1 VTKLV
6 VIMGT
11 LMVVNVAVLVTSFR
25 HEPAEPAPTVASHAP
40 ETAKASHEEAA
51 AQPSAHN
58 EPHAGDAHAGD
69 AHEAAKPEPA
79 AESVVQDPDY
89 KTPFFTGYRP
99 PLMGKCK
106 VLFRKFKDEPL
117 ESGRYKAFAYS
128 YDGEFVACASTVSE
142 QNQQAAD
149 RVAID
154 ECESNRRSAVES
166 ARCRIYAIE

>member
-1 VTKLV
+1 MMNKATVTKLV
-6 VIMGT
+6 VIMGV
-11 LMVVNVAVLVTSFR
+11 LMVINVAVLVTSFR
-25 HEPAEPAPTVASHAP
+25 HEPAEPASTASS
-40 ETAKASHEEAA
+40 ETHEPAKADHDA
-51 AQPSAHN
+51 P
-58 EPHAGDAHAGD
+58 PAGDAHVA
-69 AHEAAKPEPA
+69 AQHESAPQHEATTAP
-79 AESVVQDPDY
+79 VVQDPDY

-117 ESGRYKAFAYS
+117 ASGSYKAFAYS